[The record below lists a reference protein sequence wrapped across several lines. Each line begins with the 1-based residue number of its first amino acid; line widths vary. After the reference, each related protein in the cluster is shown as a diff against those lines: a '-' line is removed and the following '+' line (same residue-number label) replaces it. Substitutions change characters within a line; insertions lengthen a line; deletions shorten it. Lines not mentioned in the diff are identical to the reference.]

1 MLPSL
6 VRRKMIQPRHCHVV
20 VQGQIMIEQHDV
32 NQEHYERHG
41 INIAVLD
48 HCGISN
54 PLRLFD
60 MLEQIY
66 RLM

>member
-1 MLPSL
+1 
-6 VRRKMIQPRHCHVV
+6 MIQPRHCHVV